1 MLGNALTAFREIF
14 DSHLS
19 QLIPEY
25 PKSLYAPMRY
35 IAALPSKKLR
45 PFLLHTF
52 VKGYIKNNRNDLP
65 EKYWDL
71 AAAIEL
77 LHNFT
82 LIHDDIMDEDDFRQG
97 RKTVH
102 NKWDMNTAILGGDG
116 LLALAFDVMSRG
128 EMENFVHIT
137 REFSR
142 SVLIV
147 CEGQALDKEFEVLS
161 TVDEQGYLDMI
172 YKKTGSLIEAS
183 SIIGGYAG
191 DAPATEFEHIRQFG
205 RNLGIAFQ
213 LRDDYLDIFAEQD
226 ELGKDIG
233 SDLRM
238 RKKTIIM
245 IKLMQ
250 HGKTLKKIDTLIS
263 DQNLR
268 IDEIRSVL
276 EDSGIAD
283 ETNELVKSYTDQAKK
298 KLDSLSINEDSR
310 SILWELAD
318 YLEQRSH

>member
-1 MLGNALTAFREIF
+1 
-14 DSHLS
+14 
-19 QLIPEY
+19 
-25 PKSLYAPMRY
+25 
-35 IAALPSKKLR
+35 
-45 PFLLHTF
+45 
-52 VKGYIKNNRNDLP
+52 
-65 EKYWDL
+65 
-71 AAAIEL
+71 
-77 LHNFT
+77 
-82 LIHDDIMDEDDFRQG
+82 MDEDDFRRG

-102 NKWDMNTAILGGDG
+102 NKWDVNTAILGGDG

-128 EMENFVHIT
+128 EIENFVHIT

-147 CEGQALDKEFEVLS
+147 CEGQALDKEFEALS
-161 TVDEQGYLDMI
+161 SVDQPGYLDMI

-191 DAPATEFEHIRQFG
+191 GAPPAEFEQIRQFG
-205 RNLGIAFQ
+205 KNLGIAFQ

-250 HGKTLKKIDTLIS
+250 NEMTLKKIDSLIS